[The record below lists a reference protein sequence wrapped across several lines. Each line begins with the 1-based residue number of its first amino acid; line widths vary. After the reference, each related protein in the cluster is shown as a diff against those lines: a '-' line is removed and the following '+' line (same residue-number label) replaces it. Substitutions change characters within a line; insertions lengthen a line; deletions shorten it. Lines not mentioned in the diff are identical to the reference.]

1 MDIFKRISEHR
12 TEKDSLSWTGTFAE
26 YIELLRKNPG
36 LARTAHSRVYDM
48 IASQGVNDQSGHK
61 SYSFFNKSSVW
72 IVLLRS
78 LWKNISIPQPVDWM
92 FASVF
97 CC

>member
-26 YIELLRKNPG
+26 YIELLRSNPG

-48 IASQGVNDQSGHK
+48 IASQGINDQS
-61 SYSFFNKSSVW
+61 
-72 IVLLRS
+72 R
-78 LWKNISIPQPVDWM
+78 PQILQIFQPRD
-92 FASVF
+92 FRPGS
-97 CC
+97 CR